1 MSIMNLF
8 RSNKG
13 LIPNL
18 KPPEDKIFDLVEQY
32 KENENLDDDQ
42 KKDLDFPLPKI
53 EDRYIKI
60 DEKNELNMIDD
71 TYISNIYD
79 NISIYRYNQPD
90 SYDEIFKILIVHLR
104 AISAAPQPFESKL
117 S

>member
-1 MSIMNLF
+1 MNLF

-42 KKDLDFPLPKI
+42 KKKI
-53 EDRYIKI
+53 WIFLFRKSKI
-60 DEKNELNMIDD
+60 D
-71 TYISNIYD
+71 
-79 NISIYRYNQPD
+79 
-90 SYDEIFKILIVHLR
+90 ILR
-104 AISAAPQPFESKL
+104 
-117 S
+117 